1 MSMSWNTA
9 RLNVINHPGDSA
21 TWRSI
26 RRSALEIINKAEEWH
41 IHPRHGAKIRPSNWS
56 NIVAEAKR
64 VIRARNRGDL
74 ENLLRMAATLT
85 SQELRLHLHQA
96 NIEEIN
102 VVIRDGSYILIATPD
117 QFSRIERST
126 RARHVYVLD

>member
-1 MSMSWNTA
+1 MDWNTA

-41 IHPRHGAKIRPSNWS
+41 IHPRHGNNIPPSNWS

-64 VIRARNRGDL
+64 IIRAQNKGEL
-74 ENLLRMAATLT
+74 ENLLRSAATLT
-85 SQELRLHLHQA
+85 SRELRLHLHQSE
-96 NIEEIN
+96 IEEVN
-102 VVIRDGSYILIATPD
+102 VVFRDGNYILIATPQ
-117 QFSRIERST
+117 QFLRIEKST
-126 RARHVYVLD
+126 RARHAYVLD